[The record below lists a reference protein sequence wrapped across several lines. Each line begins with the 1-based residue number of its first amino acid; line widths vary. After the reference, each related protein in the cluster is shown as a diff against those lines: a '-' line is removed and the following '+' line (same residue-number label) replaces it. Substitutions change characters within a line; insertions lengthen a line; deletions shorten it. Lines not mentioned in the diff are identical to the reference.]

1 VRNVAALRAW
11 RCLLFVALITLTGCE
26 SLRRHSLAKKSASV
40 ASEDERVLANDTAF
54 ELTVDARYATLLWA
68 PHARQSAALFAQRLG
83 PDGAAGG
90 APTVLVRPGQATGE
104 LSDLAAVSRED
115 ELVAAWVERGRDR
128 ARIRAV
134 YRSSGAPARLL
145 ELGPAWFAPRPARG
159 NLAIATQ
166 GSAALVFARGEA
178 SPCVDDASDPCF
190 TFSMQKIQQ
199 GRVDPRGFPLIVP
212 TPCTES
218 SLAFAVTGRDLHYGV
233 CTRSSGKPVTTLFTI
248 RAEPEYAR
256 ADPILPGCR
265 PLSVVA
271 LGGTV
276 RLVADCDGQRRAAHV
291 GPDNSA
297 VEIEDLPSPALEC
310 QNERARIRFGAA
322 WFELDA
328 PRSELH
334 ALLPSVIAPRGS
346 RAVFTGSTLL
356 VAQAKGGKLEL
367 ARYACRA
374 GILRQLPETAR

>member
-1 VRNVAALRAW
+1 M
-11 RCLLFVALITLTGCE
+11 
-26 SLRRHSLAKKSASV
+26 
-40 ASEDERVLANDTAF
+40 LANDSAF
-54 ELTVDARYATLLWA
+54 ELATGARGATLLWA
-68 PHARQSAALFAQRLG
+68 PRTRRVAALFAQPLA
-83 PDGAAGG
+83 PDGAPRGEPNALVKPGG
-90 APTVLVRPGQATGE
+90 VTGE
-104 LSDLAAVSRED
+104 ISDLAATSRED

-128 ARIRAV
+128 ARIRAA
-134 YRSSGAPARLL
+134 SLSPGAPARVF

-159 NLAIATQ
+159 NLSIATQ
-166 GSAALVFARGEA
+166 GSAAIVFARGEA
-178 SPCVDDASDPCF
+178 SPCVDDAKDPCF

-218 SLAFAVTGRDLHYGV
+218 SLAFAVSGRDLHCGV

-265 PLSVVA
+265 PLSVLE

-291 GPDNSA
+291 GPDNTP

-310 QNERARIRFGAA
+310 QAERARIRFGQA

-356 VAQAKGGKLEL
+356 VAQAKAGRLEL
-367 ARYACRA
+367 TRYACRA
-374 GILRQLPETAR
+374 GILRQLPTSPQ